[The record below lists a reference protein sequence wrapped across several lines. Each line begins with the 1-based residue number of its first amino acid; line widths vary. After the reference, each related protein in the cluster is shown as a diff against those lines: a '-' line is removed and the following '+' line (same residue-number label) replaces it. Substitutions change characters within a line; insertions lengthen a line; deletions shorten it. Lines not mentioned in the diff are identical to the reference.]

1 MLQARP
7 RPRSR
12 TRLHIGFPKGRPRL
26 HPNGAP
32 LVRYI
37 TIIDLGQF
45 PHHRHHVTHHADWGG
60 GANEHTLHSKVEPPR
75 HLPKAFYIVA
85 IASDEENKLKRI
97 LHHSFALTA
106 YSLLLTA
113 HMLTCSHAY
122 CLQLTCFALTCLQLT
137 AYANASRLQLTAYM
151 LTCLHAFMLS
161 CFNITLTPLYHSI
174 SIASSP
180 L

>member
-75 HLPKAFYIVA
+75 HRPKAFYIVA

-97 LHHSFALTA
+97 LHHSFALTPRAYCLLLTCLHAPMLTAYSLHASRLHA
-106 YSLLLTA
+106 YSLLLTPMLRA
-113 HMLTCSHAY
+113 YSLLLTCSHAY
-122 CLQLTCFALTCLQLT
+122 
-137 AYANASRLQLTAYM
+137 
-151 LTCLHAFMLS
+151 MLS
-161 CFNITLTPLYHSI
+161 CYHALTSL
-174 SIASSP
+174 
-180 L
+180 